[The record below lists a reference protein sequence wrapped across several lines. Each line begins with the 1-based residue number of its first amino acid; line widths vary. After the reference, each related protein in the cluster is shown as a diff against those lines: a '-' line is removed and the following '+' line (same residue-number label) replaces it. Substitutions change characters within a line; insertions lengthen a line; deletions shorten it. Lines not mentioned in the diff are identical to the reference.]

1 MIFQLSVRDG
11 NVEIELLYRL
21 SKFGLDRIVSCYE
34 SSAREIQL
42 LVISIQP
49 PASISRIDLF

>member
-1 MIFQLSVRDG
+1 MVTLKSNYCTDSL
-11 NVEIELLYRL
+11 N
-21 SKFGLDRIVSCYE
+21 FGLDRIVGCYE